1 MSLHVCQAGTTTG
14 FPITL
19 SQSIYKDWAGV
30 SGNTEEQIQQLVV
43 PTDFTVQWGHSTE
56 SAQISVRQTPS
67 IFQISGF
74 NTVSD
79 NTTLTYGSA
88 IYSCS
93 EVLSLVQN
101 QHKTLCSD
109 ANANYELI
117 LAFQINNKAANP
129 SSPDIILLSRPIV
142 FSKSQTTPFWKAVNA
157 ATKTGK
163 SQRAAF
169 DMSKIYGYSS
179 SVLLPMISYQTC
191 LPVKI
196 LNYKA
201 TNEHLGSL
209 SVRVHVCT
217 QPMHVMADD
226 SGTGKCSSVTKYTL
240 ITSPK
245 RPLDIFQD
253 AAIGAILQFQDGLG
267 KDRFPSGV
275 NENLI
280 PLGATAQI
288 SSFQNVIKILQVLAP
303 EEFLGKSLTEITEI
317 KEHTPVVSKK
327 KAFKCYRID
336 PNTDIKD
343 DQILID
349 PTTGQPLKDTL
360 AENAYDDSGG
370 DPALLDG
377 NSNNANPGIMP
388 GDIQTMITNLLI
400 FIGTVVL
407 LAYLAFI
414 AHTLLYRKDF
424 HSGLYNTII
433 FIVILT
439 VLSTI
444 GYYLDT

>member
-1 MSLHVCQAGTTTG
+1 MSLQSCQAGTTTG

-19 SQSIYKDWAGV
+19 SQSIYKNWAGA
-30 SGNTEEQIQQLVV
+30 SGNTQAQIQQLVV
-43 PTDFTVQWGHSTE
+43 PTDFTVQWGHSTD

-109 ANANYELI
+109 SNANYELI
-117 LAFQINNKAANP
+117 LAFQINNKSANP
-129 SSPDIILLSRPIV
+129 SSPDIILLSRPVV
-142 FSKSQTTPFWKAVNA
+142 FTTSQTTPFWAAVNK

-163 SQRAAF
+163 PERVAF

-201 TNEHLGSL
+201 TNPKLGSL
-209 SVRVHVCT
+209 SLRIHVCT
-217 QPMHVMADD
+217 QPMYVMADD
-226 SGTGKCSSVTKYTL
+226 SGIGKCSTVNKYTL

-253 AAIGAILQFQDGLG
+253 AAVGAIVQFQDGLG
-267 KDRFPSGV
+267 KDRFPSGA
-275 NENLI
+275 NENLV
-280 PLGATAQI
+280 PLATTAQL
-288 SSFQNVIKILQVLAP
+288 SAFQNVIKLLQILVP
-303 EEFLGKSLTEITEI
+303 EEFLGKSLAEIAEV
-317 KEHTPVVSKK
+317 KEHTPVIAKK

-336 PNTDIKD
+336 PTTDIKD

-360 AENAYDDSGG
+360 AQNAYDDSGG

-377 NSNNANPGIMP
+377 NLNDNPGIMP
-388 GDIQTMITNLLI
+388 GDIQTMLTTFLI
-400 FIGTVVL
+400 FLGTVIL

-414 AHTLLYRKDF
+414 AHTFLYRKDF
-424 HSGLYNTII
+424 HTGLYNTVI
-433 FIVILT
+433 FIVVLT

>member
-1 MSLHVCQAGTTTG
+1 MSLQRCQAGTTTG

-19 SQSIYKDWAGV
+19 SQNINKEWAGV
-30 SGNTEEQIQQLVV
+30 SGNTQEQIKQLIV
-43 PTDFTVQWGHSTE
+43 PTDFTVQWGHATE
-56 SAQISVRQTPS
+56 SAQIQVNQTPS
-67 IFQISGF
+67 VFQISGF

-101 QHKTLCSD
+101 QHKTLSSHSD
-109 ANANYELI
+109 ANYELI
-117 LAFQINNKAANP
+117 LAFQINNKAHNP
-129 SSPDIILLSRPIV
+129 SSPDVILLSRPVV
-142 FSKSQTTPFWKAVNA
+142 FNQLYTTPFWKAVNTS
-157 ATKTGK
+157 TKTGK
-163 SQRAAF
+163 SQRVAF
-169 DMSKIYGYSS
+169 DMSQIYGYSS

-191 LPVKI
+191 IPVKI

-201 TNEHLGSL
+201 TNSQLASL

-217 QPMHVMADD
+217 QPMYVMSDD
-226 SGTGKCSSVTKYTL
+226 SVTAKCSSVTKYTL

-253 AAIGAILQFQDGLG
+253 AAVGAILQFQDGLG
-267 KDRFPSGV
+267 KDRFPSGA
-275 NENLI
+275 NENLV
-280 PLGATAQI
+280 PLGASAQI
-288 SSFQNVIKILQVLAP
+288 SAFQNVIKLLQVLVP
-303 EEFLGKSLTEITEI
+303 EEFLGKSLAEIAEA
-317 KEHTPVVSKK
+317 KEHTPVVTKK

-349 PTTGQPLKDTL
+349 PTTGLPLKDTL
-360 AENAYDDSGG
+360 AQNAYDDSGG

-377 NSNNANPGIMP
+377 NINNGNPGVMP
-388 GDIQTMITNLLI
+388 GDIQTMLTNLFI
-400 FIGTVVL
+400 FVGTVTL

-414 AHTLLYRKDF
+414 AHTLLYRQDF
-424 HSGLYNTII
+424 HTGLYNIVI
-433 FIVILT
+433 FIVLLT
-439 VLSTI
+439 VLSSI

>member
-1 MSLHVCQAGTTTG
+1 MSLEVCQAGTTTG

-19 SQSIYKDWAGV
+19 SQSIHKDWPGT
-30 SGNTEEQIQQLVV
+30 SGNTQAQIQQLIV

-67 IFQISGF
+67 VFQISGF
-74 NTVSD
+74 NTVTD

-88 IYSCS
+88 IYTCS

-101 QHKTLCSD
+101 QHKNLCSD
-109 ANANYELI
+109 SNAKYELI
-117 LAFQINNKAANP
+117 LAFQINNKSANP
-129 SSPDIILLSRPIV
+129 SSPDIILLSRPLV
-142 FSKSQTTPFWKAVNA
+142 FTSYQTTSFWKAVNTA
-157 ATKTGK
+157 AKTGK
-163 SQRAAF
+163 TQRVAF
-169 DMSKIYGYSS
+169 DMSQIYGYNS

-201 TNEHLGSL
+201 TNPKIASL

-217 QPMHVMADD
+217 QPMYVIADD
-226 SGTGKCSSVTKYTL
+226 TGIGKCNSVTKYTL

-253 AAIGAILQFQDGLG
+253 AAVGAVLQFQDGMG
-267 KDRFPSGV
+267 APGFPSTAD
-275 NENLI
+275 ENLV
-280 PLGATAQI
+280 PLGASSQI
-288 SSFQNVIKILQVLAP
+288 SAFQTVIKLLQILVP
-303 EEFLGKSLTEITEI
+303 EEFLGKSLAEIAKV
-317 KEHTPVVSKK
+317 KEHTPAASKK

-360 AENAYDDSGG
+360 AQNAYDDSGG

-377 NSNNANPGIMP
+377 SANGNPGLMP
-388 GDIQTMITNLLI
+388 GDIQTMLTNLLI
-400 FIGTVVL
+400 FIGTFTL

-414 AHTLLYRKDF
+414 AHSFFYRENGF
-424 HSGLYNTII
+424 HTGLYNIII

-439 VLSTI
+439 GLSSI
-444 GYYLDT
+444 GYYLNT